1 MTVSRKPHRLWNVPY
16 QRNMF
21 FTERDDAL
29 RLLHRELQARDA
41 IALTQP
47 QAITGLGGIGKTQMA
62 LEYAYRYGT
71 AYTAVLWVRAAS
83 TSELISSFVELASV
97 LNLPERHQQD
107 QNLMIDAVQRWLR
120 RHTDWLLIFDNMDDL
135 SAALEFLPKAGT
147 GHLLFTTRA
156 QALGNIAQCVEV
168 QPMKPEIGA
177 LLLLHRAELLPLHA
191 PLKQAKKEDDAIARE
206 ISRELNGLPLALDQA
221 GAYISATRCS
231 LRDYL
236 MLYETRRQDV
246 LRERGSFNQDYLA
259 SVATTWSLS
268 FEKVKA
274 AQPAAAELLN
284 FCAFLAPDAIPET
297 IITGG
302 ASYLGNVL
310 APMVADPTQF
320 DLLSKEILK
329 YSLIQR
335 EPDTGTLSMHRLV
348 QAVLRDGMPAQI
360 QEQWMQCAM
369 QAVAFAY
376 PEENPDLVLTN
387 WPLLEVERLLPHALM
402 CVTWIEQAS
411 FTTPVAGL
419 LLNNAAYYLENHAR
433 YREAEP
439 LYQRGLAISEQ
450 QLGDDHP
457 VTAKYLNNLAGL
469 YQSLGRYEEAEPLY
483 QRSLAIREQ
492 QEGNEHLSTA
502 SCLNNLAHLYCAQGR
517 YREAE
522 LLYKRA
528 LAIFEQQLGDN
539 HFETVGG
546 LNNLAQLYHM
556 WGCYKEV
563 EPLYQ
568 RALAVCEQYEHPHTA
583 TLLNNLGGIYQSLGR
598 YGEAEL
604 LYQRALNICEQQWG
618 DEHPSTA
625 EILNNLANLYCARK
639 RYREAEPLHQRVL
652 MIFEQQLGD
661 EHPHTTMSLNNL
673 AELYREQG
681 RYREAEPL
689 YQRALMISE
698 QQLGEE
704 HPDMASHLNNLAAL
718 YQSQGRYR
726 EAEKLYKRAIA
737 VCERQL
743 GNEHPNTAKSL
754 SNLAGLYGSRGRWR
768 KAASLY
774 ARALSIFED
783 ALGARHP
790 TTITVRTSY
799 TLLLRAIK
807 HSPMQRIWEEILN
820 VWR

>member
-1 MTVSRKPHRLWNVPY
+1 MTVSKKLHLLWNVPY
-16 QRNMF
+16 QRNIF

-62 LEYAYRYGT
+62 LEYAYRHGT

-83 TSELISSFVELASV
+83 TSELVSSFVELAGV

-120 RHTDWLLIFDNMDDL
+120 RHTDWLLIFDNMDNL
-135 SAALEFLPKAGT
+135 SVAQEFLPKAGT

-206 ISRELNGLPLALDQA
+206 ISRELDGLPLALDQA

-246 LRERGSFNQDYLA
+246 LKERGSFNQDYPA

-268 FEKVKA
+268 FEKVNA

-335 EPDTGTLSMHRLV
+335 EPDTGTLSVHRLV

-360 QEQWMQCAM
+360 QEQWMQCAI
-369 QAVAFAY
+369 QAVTFAY

-387 WPLLEVERLLPHALM
+387 WPRLEVERLLPHALM
-402 CVTWIEQAS
+402 CATWIEQAS
-411 FTTPVAGL
+411 FTTPVAGV

-439 LYQRGLAISEQ
+439 LYQRALAISEQ
-450 QLGDDHP
+450 QLGADHL
-457 VTAKYLNNLAGL
+457 VTASCLNNLAGL
-469 YQSLGRYEEAEPLY
+469 YESLGRYEEAEPLY
-483 QRSLAIREQ
+483 QRSLAISEQ
-492 QEGNEHLSTA
+492 PEGNEHPNTA
-502 SCLNNLAHLYCAQGR
+502 NCLNNLANLYCAQGR

-522 LLYKRA
+522 LLYKHA
-528 LAIFEQQLGDN
+528 LAINEKQLGDN
-539 HFETVGG
+539 HLKTVGS
-546 LNNLAQLYHM
+546 LNNLALLYHM
-556 WGCYKEV
+556 WGRYKEV

-568 RALAVCEQYEHPHTA
+568 RALAVCWQYEHPHTA
-583 TLLNNLGGIYQSLGR
+583 TLLNNLGGIYKELGR

-604 LYQRALNICEQQWG
+604 LYQRALKICEQQLG
-618 DEHPSTA
+618 DEHPDTA
-625 EILNNLANLYCARK
+625 LSLNNLAGFYCARN
-639 RYREAEPLHQRVL
+639 RYREAEPLYQRVL
-652 MIFEQQLGD
+652 MIFEQKLGD
-661 EHPHTTMSLNNL
+661 DHPQTVTSLNNL

-704 HPDMASHLNNLAAL
+704 HPDIAGHLNNLAIL
-718 YQSQGRYR
+718 YQDQERYR

-737 VCERQL
+737 VCERRL

-783 ALGARHP
+783 TLGARHP
-790 TTITVRTSY
+790 ITITVRTSY
-799 TLLLRAIK
+799 TLLLRAMK
-807 HSPMQRIWEEILN
+807 HSPMQRIWEKF
-820 VWR
+820 